1 MTNLGVR
8 LAAAGAV
15 VLAMAVAA
23 SAQAP
28 TAAQK
33 EALRSNCGGDFQSH
47 CAGVT
52 PGGMDALMCLEKN
65 EASLSAG
72 CQSAVDAI
80 KGGSS
85 SAGASSAATA
95 PASQPAAA
103 GAAPAKA
110 ASAPAAKPAPAAPA
124 AGASAPAMNLRQEMR
139 LVAASCFVDFRSFCP
154 NLPVGRGNMIGCLK
168 RNESKLAPACHA
180 ALSKA
185 NAL

>member
-1 MTNLGVR
+1 MMNPGVK
-8 LAAAGAV
+8 LAAAGAM
-15 VLAMAVAA
+15 VLAMVAAA

-33 EALRSNCGGDFQSH
+33 EALRSNCSGDFQSH

-85 SAGASSAATA
+85 SGASSAATA
-95 PASQPAAA
+95 PASQPAA
-103 GAAPAKA
+103 GSAAPAKA
-110 ASAPAAKPAPAAPA
+110 ASAPAAKPAAAAP
-124 AGASAPAMNLRQEMR
+124 PMNLRQEMR

>member
-1 MTNLGVR
+1 MTNPGVK
-8 LAAAGAV
+8 LAAAGAM
-15 VLAMAVAA
+15 VLAMVAAA

-33 EALRSNCGGDFQSH
+33 EALRSNCSGDFQSH
-47 CAGVT
+47 CAGIT

-85 SAGASSAATA
+85 SGASSAATA

-103 GAAPAKA
+103 SAAPAKA
-110 ASAPAAKPAPAAPA
+110 ASAPAAKPAAAAPA
-124 AGASAPAMNLRQEMR
+124 AAAAAPPMNLRQEMR